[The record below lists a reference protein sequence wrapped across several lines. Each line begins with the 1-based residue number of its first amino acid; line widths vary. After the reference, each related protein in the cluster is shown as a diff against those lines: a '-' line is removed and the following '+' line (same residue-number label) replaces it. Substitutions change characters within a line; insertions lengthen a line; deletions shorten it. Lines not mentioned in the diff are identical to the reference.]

1 MAISR
6 TDKVYTGTLTAAS
19 VTIDT
24 IAANTTFIM
33 QGFAISNANAADKK
47 AELLIDNKRFLPYVK
62 PIPTGDALVKSG
74 MNYPITTGLTIK
86 LKGEVAADMDFF
98 IWGVNEVTS

>member
-6 TDKVYTGTLTAAS
+6 SDQVYTGTLTAAS
-19 VTIDT
+19 ATIAT

-47 AELLIDNKRFLPYVK
+47 AELLIDGKRFLPYMK
-62 PIPTGDALVKSG
+62 PIPSGEALVRSG
-74 MNYPITTGLTIK
+74 INYPVTTGLLIK